1 LFFVF
6 FIFILFFSHRVCGS
20 PDKKLCELS
29 RFQFRDG
36 KQQEK
41 GRTGSWRRWKWK
53 TASEEKG
60 REREVKFFWTGSRR
74 RWKLFGKDEKLRIS
88 GYGH

>member
-1 LFFVF
+1 MENLIAGKGKIRHQHV
-6 FIFILFFSHRVCGS
+6 L
-20 PDKKLCELS
+20 
-29 RFQFRDG
+29 DG
-36 KQQEK
+36 EWEK
-41 GRTGSWRRWKWK
+41 MNGEWSRWKWK

-60 REREVKFFWTGSRR
+60 REREVKFFWTGSRS